1 MERQYTQLTPAESIY
16 PEDQYGGGYSQPYTG
31 GLTGETIDR
40 PVPLNPIFNP
50 QNTLTMDVT
59 LTTTDQAQNLET
71 AKTFITSQLRAGDWA
86 EVQENVLRVTGQE
99 YLNQGP
105 REFIANLKTIKPD
118 VILFEDFLPYPSTM
132 EVLRQVIKEYRAQSG
147 RNIMAVY
154 CIQGDEPVI
163 NITPGYEA

>member
-1 MERQYTQLTPAESIY
+1 
-16 PEDQYGGGYSQPYTG
+16 
-31 GLTGETIDR
+31 
-40 PVPLNPIFNP
+40 
-50 QNTLTMDVT
+50 MDVT

-71 AKTFITSQLRAGDWA
+71 AKNFITSQLRAGDWA

-132 EVLRQVIKEYRAQSG
+132 DVLRQVIKEYRAQAG

-163 NITPGYEA
+163 NISPDYDIPE